1 MWCCTD
7 ERKQSPR
14 TEQDC
19 FNHDCTLQSSWT
31 HLRALYNYRHLK
43 LIHFPSTSTSTVK
56 TKPEVLES
64 VPCWD
69 CTCLSSCRNKSIL
82 FLCEKSVSH
91 VLLVLLLKLV
101 PSGCHWGDM
110 KEKLWFWQTRHN
122 ILMLLITR
130 WIGARFKGNVSVR
143 SRETDSG
150 SQRHDSI
157 KCVSLRRNKR
167 SWCKLTYSPFL
178 VASMENLF
186 QRKNWMW
193 IISNLHLSDAFIQS
207 DLQLHSG
214 YTFSLVCVPWESNP
228 QPFALLTQ
236 CSTTEPHRN
245 IYLAI
250 YFFIKQ
256 NKINQIHA
264 YILLTALWSQRN

>member
-31 HLRALYNYRHLK
+31 HLRALYNYRHLQ

-101 PSGCHWGDM
+101 PSGCQWGDM

-130 WIGARFKGNVSVR
+130 WIERASKEMSVWDHERLTAAHSATTQSSVSVWG
-143 SRETDSG
+143 E
-150 SQRHDSI
+150 I
-157 KCVSLRRNKR
+157 KR

-193 IISNLHLSDAFIQS
+193 IISNLLFHE
-207 DLQLHSG
+207 
-214 YTFSLVCVPWESNP
+214 T
-228 QPFALLTQ
+228 
-236 CSTTEPHRN
+236 
-245 IYLAI
+245 
-250 YFFIKQ
+250 K
-256 NKINQIHA
+256 
-264 YILLTALWSQRN
+264 